1 VKGSGYAMK
10 GLGLYLGF
18 MLVLPAAPVLAQT
31 QDSTTASS
39 SGSSN
44 AGATAKTAVK
54 NATDKKAADPGKP
67 KKVWTNDD
75 VGSLKSSVSVV
86 GNKQSSGRRMVE
98 EEDQSGEQSDSH
110 AERVRQYRDAIEQLR
125 SQIAQADARIAQLKD
140 LKAENTTPSGGISLN
155 KGYNMVPPEEQVKQL
170 EERKKQCQSKIGDL
184 ENEARKEG
192 IDPGELR

>member
-1 VKGSGYAMK
+1 
-10 GLGLYLGF
+10 
-18 MLVLPAAPVLAQT
+18 
-31 QDSTTASS
+31 
-39 SGSSN
+39 
-44 AGATAKTAVK
+44 
-54 NATDKKAADPGKP
+54 
-67 KKVWTNDD
+67 
-75 VGSLKSSVSVV
+75 
-86 GNKQSSGRRMVE
+86 MVE

-140 LKAENTTPSGGISLN
+140 FKAENTTPSGGISLN

>member
-1 VKGSGYAMK
+1 MK
-10 GLGLYLGF
+10 RLGLYLGF
-18 MLVLPAAPVLAQT
+18 MLALPTVPVLAQT
-31 QDSTTASS
+31 QDSTSPS
-39 SGSSN
+39 SGPSSN

-54 NATDKKAADPGKP
+54 NAADKKPADASKP

-86 GNKQSSGRRMVE
+86 GNKQPGASRAA
-98 EEDQSGEQSDSH
+98 EEDQSEEQSDSH
-110 AERVRQYRDAIEQLR
+110 DQRVRQYREAIEQLR
-125 SQIAQADARIAQLKD
+125 NQIAQADARIAQLKD
-140 LKAENTTPSGGISLN
+140 FKAENTTPSGGISLN

-170 EERKKQCQSKIGDL
+170 EERKKQCQAKIGDL